1 VKEIEKPAVI
11 NPKGKLLIDPNIK
24 WDRCELIIMY
34 KGAAAATAT
43 KNGDSAKELP
53 PQRNRSKSEAPVRVL
68 PDTKNKKK
76 AVSFKQKEVKEL
88 LSKIKNKCREC
99 TIVCTLYV
107 CIYTQYTMPD

>member
-34 KGAAAATAT
+34 KGA
-43 KNGDSAKELP
+43 SAKEQLP
-53 PQRNRSKSEAPVRVL
+53 PQRKRSKSEAPARVL
-68 PDTKNKKK
+68 PDMKNKKK

-88 LSKIKNKCREC
+88 LSEIRNSVYFICM
-99 TIVCTLYV
+99 
-107 CIYTQYTMPD
+107 YTMPD